1 MSKKNY
7 KKYEDNK
14 KELIKKEEAEDLA
27 KDLSDTEAV
36 EDLQNTKEPAEEFKE
51 VPVEEIKELIKEEVK
66 EPVVKKVKSDC
77 RLNLRME
84 DSKDSS
90 VMAILEPNT
99 EVLELDESG
108 EWSYIKVTINGLTMK
123 GFVMNTFL
131 Q

>member
-7 KKYEDNK
+7 KKYEYNK
-14 KELIKKEEAEDLA
+14 KEFIKKEEAEDLA

-36 EDLQNTKEPAEEFKE
+36 EDLKNVEE
-51 VPVEEIKELIKEEVK
+51 PVEEIKKIIEDSKPAVT
-66 EPVVKKVKSDC
+66 KKVKSNC

-99 EVLELDESG
+99 EVLELEKNG
-108 EWSYIKVTINGLTMK
+108 EWSYIKVTMNGLTMN

>member
-7 KKYEDNK
+7 KKYEDDRK
-14 KELIKKEEAEDLA
+14 DFIKKEEAEDLA

-36 EDLQNTKEPAEEFKE
+36 EKLQNIEESVDEKTE
-51 VPVEEIKELIKEEVK
+51 PVEEIKEIIKDSKPAVT
-66 EPVVKKVKSDC
+66 KKVKSDC

-99 EVLELDESG
+99 EVLELDKNG
-108 EWSYIKVTINGLTMK
+108 EWSYIKVTISGLTMK